1 MVYSKQVSTFDF
13 PSAMHLLLLS
23 ATEAPTHVSLM
34 TFQAGRL
41 MACEISIVLINPHAS
56 ESAPGPVSHTGFYS

>member
-1 MVYSKQVSTFDF
+1 
-13 PSAMHLLLLS
+13 MHLLLLS